1 MAAPNLKVKNLVVII
16 DKNNFQQTG
25 TNAEIMSI
33 NPIEDKWR
41 SFGWHV
47 QSLDG
52 HNIEDILSSFEKLN
66 YEKPN
71 LLVLNTIKGK
81 GFSFSEN
88 NNDWHHGVISK
99 KIYEEALK
107 ELD

>member
-1 MAAPNLKVKNLVVII
+1 MI

-25 TNAEIMSI
+25 TNADIMSI
-33 NPIEDKWR
+33 NPIEDKWKA
-41 SFGWHV
+41 FGWNV
-47 QSLDG
+47 ESIDG
-52 HNIEDILSSFEKLN
+52 HNISKLLEYFEKLN
-66 YEKPN
+66 FEKPN
-71 LLVLNTIKGK
+71 LLVSNTIKGK

-107 ELD
+107 ELN